1 MTNDETLHPG
11 CHAMLT
17 LAPTAA
23 VVLSSVLC
31 PAPDEQS

>member
-23 VVLSSVLC
+23 VVLSVLC